1 MDSIAYFAGKR
12 LGKRPFINNVSPN
25 KTMEGFLT
33 AIILFENH
41 HESIIDQIYS
51 IGQSSTVNI
60 NGNCIRV
67 HPNALLW
74 WPLKC
79 CPR

>member
-33 AIILFENH
+33 AIIVTPLLLFFH
-41 HESIIDQIYS
+41 HKECLKYQFDNYIFIICGRNLFSY
-51 IGQSSTVNI
+51 
-60 NGNCIRV
+60 
-67 HPNALLW
+67 W
-74 WPLKC
+74 
-79 CPR
+79 